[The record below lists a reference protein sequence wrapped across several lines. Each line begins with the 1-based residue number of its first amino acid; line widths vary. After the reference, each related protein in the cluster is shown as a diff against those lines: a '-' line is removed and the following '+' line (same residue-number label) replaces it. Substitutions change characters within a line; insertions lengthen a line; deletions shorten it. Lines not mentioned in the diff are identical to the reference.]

1 MNRAENK
8 DNIYNRIFNGI
19 AFAIGIVVVLLII
32 LFVVIM
38 IRTHGNAKLDGW
50 HQDIHLNWM
59 HIEEDGTKI
68 PIEEAQ
74 IDEHNKQVYET
85 ILPQYI
91 KPGAAIAFHTGLLT
105 DVYIN
110 GKLRMRYDGSE
121 NPFQGSAVKNMLF
134 VVPLFSSDCNATM
147 RVVRYDKYGNDALPG
162 IYYGDTIGI
171 YNEFSSD
178 NRYGIYFAIA
188 IAIVAL
194 IIAFACFFLGKR
206 LGGNKTLAVLC
217 FGVFGIAVWM
227 VFNNDT
233 FQYLFNTQYIDGIY
247 AYLTIMLI
255 CFPFMYYVNMVQEK
269 RYSKWYC
276 AAAILQVITFGV
288 VSFLQFSDIMDFSV
302 TLLPMNIVQ
311 MLIILLMLVT
321 IIIDTVKRHKN
332 SFRLVNCGLAGL
344 AFSGVLEVLNI
355 NFWHVAFE
363 GFFLDVGLL
372 TLLVMIYIFG
382 RSYVEKSAIVA
393 ESATKASKMKSS
405 FLANMS
411 HEIRTPINAIMGMND
426 MILREEISEEVRGY
440 SNSIKSASNNLL
452 YLINDILDFSK
463 IEAGKLELTKEEY
476 KLGDVVR
483 DVVNAIRVKIDDKGL
498 KLNIEIDEELPSVL
512 YGDSTR
518 VYQIMS
524 NILGNAAKYTQKGDI
539 LFKLNGEVIEDV
551 LELEITIK
559 DTGIGIR
566 EEDKPRLFDKFERLD
581 VLKNRGVEGAGLGLA
596 IAKELISMMDGE
608 ISFDST
614 YGQGTTFYIMIRQ
627 VIVDRSEL
635 GKINFSSAKREAENK
650 YIAKFVAPKANI
662 LIVDDNEL
670 NLMVAKGL
678 LKKTYM
684 NVDICKS
691 GFEMLER
698 VVRKQY
704 HIILLDHMMPEM
716 DGIETLRR
724 FKNLE
729 GNMCK
734 DAPVIAMTANAIKG
748 AKENYISEGF
758 NDYISKPVKSEDLE
772 QIIYNYLPEKLI
784 CNNIEEIIARQSLV
798 VPPMEEFDL
807 EYARKLLG
815 NEEILIDVICELFKY
830 LPKVKD
836 KLNILFDGIEN
847 EEILQTYC
855 VEVHALKS
863 STASAGALL
872 LSKMARILERSA
884 TNKEIDRI
892 RIMHPILIEEIEKHY
907 KVIAESGVVVIS
919 NDKTEDDN
927 RVEIV
932 LKNIME
938 CLEQKKYNS
947 LDLLVDEMNEY
958 IYPTDLEKQIVE
970 IMNYLDDFEYESAYR
985 CLCEMFDR

>member
-1 MNRAENK
+1 
-8 DNIYNRIFNGI
+8 
-19 AFAIGIVVVLLII
+19 
-32 LFVVIM
+32 
-38 IRTHGNAKLDGW
+38 
-50 HQDIHLNWM
+50 
-59 HIEEDGTKI
+59 
-68 PIEEAQ
+68 
-74 IDEHNKQVYET
+74 
-85 ILPQYI
+85 
-91 KPGAAIAFHTGLLT
+91 
-105 DVYIN
+105 
-110 GKLRMRYDGSE
+110 
-121 NPFQGSAVKNMLF
+121 
-134 VVPLFSSDCNATM
+134 
-147 RVVRYDKYGNDALPG
+147 
-162 IYYGDTIGI
+162 
-171 YNEFSSD
+171 
-178 NRYGIYFAIA
+178 
-188 IAIVAL
+188 
-194 IIAFACFFLGKR
+194 
-206 LGGNKTLAVLC
+206 
-217 FGVFGIAVWM
+217 
-227 VFNNDT
+227 
-233 FQYLFNTQYIDGIY
+233 
-247 AYLTIMLI
+247 
-255 CFPFMYYVNMVQEK
+255 
-269 RYSKWYC
+269 
-276 AAAILQVITFGV
+276 
-288 VSFLQFSDIMDFSV
+288 
-302 TLLPMNIVQ
+302 
-311 MLIILLMLVT
+311 
-321 IIIDTVKRHKN
+321 
-332 SFRLVNCGLAGL
+332 
-344 AFSGVLEVLNI
+344 
-355 NFWHVAFE
+355 
-363 GFFLDVGLL
+363 
-372 TLLVMIYIFG
+372 
-382 RSYVEKSAIVA
+382 
-393 ESATKASKMKSS
+393 
-405 FLANMS
+405 
-411 HEIRTPINAIMGMND
+411 
-426 MILREEISEEVRGY
+426 
-440 SNSIKSASNNLL
+440 
-452 YLINDILDFSK
+452 
-463 IEAGKLELTKEEY
+463 
-476 KLGDVVR
+476 
-483 DVVNAIRVKIDDKGL
+483 
-498 KLNIEIDEELPSVL
+498 
-512 YGDSTR
+512 
-518 VYQIMS
+518 
-524 NILGNAAKYTQKGDI
+524 
-539 LFKLNGEVIEDV
+539 
-551 LELEITIK
+551 
-559 DTGIGIR
+559 
-566 EEDKPRLFDKFERLD
+566 
-581 VLKNRGVEGAGLGLA
+581 
-596 IAKELISMMDGE
+596 MMDGE

-734 DAPVIAMTANAIKG
+734 DTRIIAMTANAIKG
-748 AKENYISEGF
+748 AKENYINEGF
-758 NDYISKPVKSEDLE
+758 DDYISKPVKSEDLE
-772 QIIYNYLPEKLI
+772 QIIYNYLPDKLI
-784 CNNIEEIIARQSLV
+784 CNNIEEVIARQSLV

-836 KLNILFDGIEN
+836 KLNTLFDGIEN

-958 IYPTDLEKQIVE
+958 IYPTDIEKQIVE

-985 CLCEMFDR
+985 CLCEMFGR